1 MDSRRKNRMLLKFT
15 EGAPYQ
21 LEGSQRGVSVG
32 GSIGRDLKEEEEAG
46 VGNRPLWAEETAPTD
61 IWR

>member
-1 MDSRRKNRMLLKFT
+1 MLLKLI

-32 GSIGRDLKEEEEAG
+32 GSIERDLKEEEEAG
-46 VGNRPLWAEETAPTD
+46 CGKQTALGRGNSTD
-61 IWR
+61 RYTEMR

>member
-1 MDSRRKNRMLLKFT
+1 MLLKFT

-32 GSIGRDLKEEEEAG
+32 GSIERDLEEEEEAD
-46 VGNRPLWAEETAPTD
+46 VGDRPLWAEETAPAD

>member
-1 MDSRRKNRMLLKFT
+1 MLLKLI

-32 GSIGRDLKEEEEAG
+32 GSIERDLKEEEEAG
-46 VGNRPLWAEETAPTD
+46 CGQKCHRSLFLLSF
-61 IWR
+61 RFS